1 MRQKKT
7 LPETKSAPGKD
18 VLITI
23 RSTQQLAGSYDGIE
37 LVTEGKYTVEK
48 DGIHFS
54 YMESELTG
62 LEGTK
67 TDFFVKPEEVVM
79 SRQGAVT
86 SQMIF
91 HKGRKQHFAYETP
104 IGTLTMGLNTHR
116 INSALGENGGEMEIV
131 YDLNFDTALF
141 SRNQFKI
148 NVRAKN

>member
-7 LPETKSAPGKD
+7 LPEMKNAPGKD

-23 RSTQQLAGSYDGIE
+23 RSTQHLAGNCDGIE
-37 LVTEGKYTVEK
+37 LVTEGKYSVDG

-104 IGTLTMGLNTHR
+104 IGMLTMGLNTHR

-131 YDLNFDTALF
+131 YDINFDTALF